1 MDGQQLDLILR
12 HQGVANICDSEVPF
26 FFCFLLVGGGDAFS

>member
-26 FFCFLLVGGGDAFS
+26 FFLLLIGRWR